1 MGQSTAPA
9 AASDSI
15 SSIDYALKPL
25 PTPPPP
31 PPNFMFALWPADR
44 DDSDD
49 ISAHSDKEDCLKPG
63 APIAS
68 VTLGDPRTFR
78 LTDAADKGIW
88 NSTKGKLEVAAEVA
102 TFELGDRCL
111 FVMGG
116 ARFQKQL
123 RHEITEVTAAQRAS
137 RPPAEYRHRRI
148 NLTFRTH
155 LS

>member
-1 MGQSTAPA
+1 M
-9 AASDSI
+9 
-15 SSIDYALKPL
+15 L
-25 PTPPPP
+25 PHPR
-31 PPNFMFALWPADR
+31 NLVFALWPADR
-44 DDSDD
+44 DDRDE

-78 LTDAADKGIW
+78 LTDAADKGEW
-88 NSTKGKLEVAAEVA
+88 NKTKGKREVA
-102 TFELGDRCL
+102 TEVAKFELGDRCL

-155 LS
+155 ERIDSSRSAK